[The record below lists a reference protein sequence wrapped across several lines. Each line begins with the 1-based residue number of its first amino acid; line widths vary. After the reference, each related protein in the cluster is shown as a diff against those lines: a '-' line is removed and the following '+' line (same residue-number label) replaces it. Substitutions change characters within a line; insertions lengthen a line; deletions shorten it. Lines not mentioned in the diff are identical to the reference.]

1 MWDPRS
7 LKADPR
13 KLEDGSAR
21 TTPTAVRRS
30 EQDKRIAGHGGSTL
44 TFSGGEYVA
53 LGSPPSL
60 SVEFSERAVAWPKEP
75 AGEKSGAVA
84 CPSI

>member
-7 LKADPR
+7 LKANPR
-13 KLEDGSAR
+13 KLEGRSAR
-21 TTPTAVRRS
+21 TTPTAARRP
-30 EQDKRIAGHGGSTL
+30 EDKRIAGHGGSTL

-60 SVEFSERAVAWPKEP
+60 SAEFSERAVAWPKEP

>member
-1 MWDPRS
+1 VGS
-7 LKADPR
+7 A
-13 KLEDGSAR
+13 KLEGGSAR
-21 TTPTAVRRS
+21 TTPTAARRL
-30 EQDKRIAGHGGSTL
+30 EQDKRIVGHGGSML
-44 TFSGGEYVA
+44 TFSGDRYVV